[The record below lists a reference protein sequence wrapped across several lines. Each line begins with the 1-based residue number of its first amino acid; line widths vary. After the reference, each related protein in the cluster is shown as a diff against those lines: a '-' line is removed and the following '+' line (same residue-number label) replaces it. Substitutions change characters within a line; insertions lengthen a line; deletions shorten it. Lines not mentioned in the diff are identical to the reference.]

1 MDFVISS
8 SQLLSH
14 LQIVSRVVNSKNSLP
29 ILDNVLMSVED
40 GILKITASDLESTI
54 TTTLPLENYSGD
66 GVIATDT
73 KKILDV
79 LKEFPEQP
87 LTFNINTDDKRI
99 DITSQNGKYT
109 LVGVDGS
116 DFPQASQLKA
126 DKTISISVSPDILY
140 GGITSAIFATGDDE
154 LRPIMNGIFIELQGS
169 GINFVAT
176 DAHKLVRY
184 TRKEVKA
191 ETESSFILPKKPAN
205 ILKTILPKASDDV
218 VLEFDEKNAVFTFGT
233 IRLVCRLLE
242 GVYPNYNS
250 VIPRENPNKLVV
262 DRVELYNSLRRIGMF
277 ASQSSNLVGLKING
291 NTLEISAQD
300 MDFSIS
306 GKEVINCQYEGD
318 DMEIGFK
325 SNFLGEILSNISTQ
339 EVTIELSDPTRA
351 GIILPKDNENPDED
365 VLMLL
370 MPMMINRM

>member
-14 LQIVSRVVNSKNSLP
+14 LQIVSRVVNTKNSLP
-29 ILDNVLMSVED
+29 ILDNVLMSIED

-54 TTTLPLENYSGD
+54 TTTLPLENYSGN

-116 DFPQASQLKA
+116 DFPQATQLKS
-126 DKTISISVSPDILY
+126 DKTISISISPDILY
-140 GGITSAIFATGDDE
+140 GGITSAIFTTGDDE
-154 LRPIMNGIFIELQGS
+154 LRPIMNGIFIELQES

-176 DAHKLVRY
+176 DAHKLVKY

-191 ETESSFILPKKPAN
+191 QTESSFILPKKPAN

-218 VLEFDEKNAVFTFGT
+218 VLEFDEKNAVFTFGS
-233 IRLVCRLLE
+233 IRMVCRLLE

-318 DMEIGFK
+318 DMEIGVK
-325 SNFLGEILSNISTQ
+325 SNFLGEILSNISTP

-351 GIILPKDNENPDED
+351 GIIFPKDNENPDED

>member
-154 LRPIMNGIFIELQGS
+154 LRPIMNGIFIELQES

-191 ETESSFILPKKPAN
+191 ETESSFIPPKKPAN

-218 VLEFDEKNAVFTFGT
+218 VLEFDEKNAVFTFGS

-318 DMEIGFK
+318 EMEIGFK
-325 SNFLGEILSNISTQ
+325 SNFLGEILSNISTP